1 MTYAQWY
8 RDFGDRHRTIVAALD
23 HLSDEEVI
31 AYFDY
36 DNMRLRH
43 PDFCPLYAT
52 GEKCHDIEDLNCYL
66 CGCPHFR
73 YCDTGLLEE
82 KDGTRYSRCAID
94 ARQSRTFTHEG
105 HIHQD
110 CSACPLPHT
119 TGFIR
124 KHFDR
129 DWKTIMAECE
139 ACDTNLQ
146 KSALIM

>member
-8 RDFGDRHRTIVAALD
+8 RDFGDRHRAIVATLG

-36 DNMRLRH
+36 DNLRLRH

-52 GEKCHDIEDLNCYL
+52 GEKCHDTDDLNCYL

-73 YCDTGLLEE
+73 YCDTGWGEE
-82 KDGTRYSRCAID
+82 SAGTRYSRCAIT
-94 ARQSRTFTHEG
+94 ARFEQTFTHEG
-105 HIHQD
+105 SIHTD

-124 KHFDR
+124 EHFDR
-129 DWKTIMAECE
+129 DWGKIMEECE
-139 ACDTNLQ
+139 GCVPHT
-146 KSALIM
+146 